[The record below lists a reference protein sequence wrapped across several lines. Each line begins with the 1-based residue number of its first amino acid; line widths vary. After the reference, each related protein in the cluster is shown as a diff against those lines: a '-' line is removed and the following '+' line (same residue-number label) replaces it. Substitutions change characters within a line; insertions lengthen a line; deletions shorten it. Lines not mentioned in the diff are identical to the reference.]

1 MVAAATTTATRG
13 FFAALF
19 GFSRGLSKSTAALAA
34 LFASGGVAARFSR
47 EHDPQDDDRRDQE
60 DCAQEQSPLPQSG
73 PRRFDTRQHGVKG
86 FNGG

>member
-1 MVAAATTTATRG
+1 MLIVAAHRWQPSGFRQGGIAGTMVAAATTTATRG

-60 DCAQEQSPLPQSG
+60 DCA
-73 PRRFDTRQHGVKG
+73 
-86 FNGG
+86 